1 MASRSVPD
9 LEDLARRYDA
19 HVLREYLLEQEMA
32 GSDEEDPEGLGP
44 NARNA
49 ETPEDPL
56 TARLAVYEL
65 RSRCFRTIRLLLVCS
80 FLAYWITVAYCAYV
94 YHLHIQEMGTK
105 ALPPMEVGLL
115 AAFVIGTQSTLELA
129 FSACLT
135 RPHAAGGGFHC
146 WDGMAWAIGLGAR
159 VAIFLD
165 AQVIAVLCQASDLL
179 FFVSFGVFVFAIGV
193 FVFAV
198 QARLLLGLFCP
209 QDLFA
214 PDKPDLFFKGGDPR
228 TVLGPPIAA
237 RPPSERQSTATPDIG
252 SPSASLEAVVD
263 RPPPVGA
270 IKLAHAAQ
278 LCDLTML
285 HAILTRLYIPV
296 NCQESQEFVV
306 SVMAFSRCFCEDV
319 VQCTLKFFFILD
331 FEFNQLVFASF
342 LLSAAQAFASCA
354 FASTSTMD
362 LEDMEE
368 AQD

>member
-1 MASRSVPD
+1 MSTRSVPD

-32 GSDEEDPEGLGP
+32 GSDEEDPELG
-44 NARNA
+44 ARTA
-49 ETPEDPL
+49 EASEDPL

-65 RSRCFRTIRLLLVCS
+65 RSRCFRAIRLLLVVS
-80 FLAYWITVAYCAYV
+80 FLAYWMTVVYCAYV
-94 YHLHIQEMGTK
+94 YHRHIQEMGTK

-115 AAFVIGTQSTLELA
+115 AALVIGTQSTLELA

-146 WDGMAWAIGLGAR
+146 WDGMAWAVGLGAR
-159 VAIFLD
+159 VCIFLD
-165 AQVIAVLCQASDLL
+165 AQVIAVLCQASDIL
-179 FFVSFGVFVFAIGV
+179 FFVAFGVFVFAIGV

-214 PDKPDLFFKGGDPR
+214 PDKPDLFFKGADPR

-237 RPPSERQSTATPDIG
+237 RPPSERQSSAPDG
-252 SPSASLEAVVD
+252 SLEAVLD

-278 LCDLTML
+278 LCDLAML

-362 LEDMEE
+362 LEDVEE